1 MKKFELTTESKEIN
15 GKTVYR
21 IRSLIDFKGIVAVK
35 RECLGGFIEKEE
47 NLSQEGN
54 CWIFDDSAV
63 YGNARVHDNAI
74 LQCRAEVY
82 GNSKIHGRAIISGSE
97 IRDDANICDAAV
109 FNSTIYQNA
118 NIEGVLFIP
127 FGTYGKNCNI
137 RSSNDFLYINIRGNH
152 FSFYRTI
159 DTKIRVCYESPK
171 SKLSFSG
178 FIDDLEEFAKV
189 CEIYDIFIEST
200 IKFAKETLKFNR

>member
-15 GKTVYR
+15 GNTVYR

-35 RECLGGFIEKEE
+35 RGDLGGFIEKEE

-63 YGNARVHDNAI
+63 YGNARVYDNAI
-74 LQCRAEVY
+74 LQCGTEAY
-82 GNSKIHGRAIISGSE
+82 GNSKIHGRTIISGSE
-97 IRDDANICDAAV
+97 IRDDANICDAAF
-109 FNSTIYQNA
+109 FNSIIYQNA
-118 NIEGVLFIP
+118 NIEGLVFIP
-127 FGTYGKNCNI
+127 SGRYGKNCNI
-137 RSSNDFLYINIRGNH
+137 KSSSDFIYLDIRGDH
-152 FSFYRTI
+152 FSFYRTL
-159 DTKIRVCYESPK
+159 DKKIGVDYESPK
-171 SKLSFSG
+171 SRLIFSG
-178 FIDDLEEFAKV
+178 SIDGLKEFAKV